1 MSDTGLPVLS
11 AILFGIVVTFLVSPS
26 ASGDVSANPFT
37 ASTSAAEPVLTAQGN
52 CGQGKCGGAMRGRS
66 GKCGMQRMDANN
78 DGKVTKDEFMKGHE
92 DMFSRID
99 KNADGVIDIEERNAH
114 RQMMRS
120 RMGRCGPG
128 KCGQSD
134 AE

>member
-1 MSDTGLPVLS
+1 MSDTGMPVLP
-11 AILFGIVVTFLVSPS
+11 ATLIGIVIAVLTSQPAS
-26 ASGDVSANPFT
+26 ADRTANPFRS
-37 ASTSAAEPVLTAQGN
+37 STDSVGPVLTAQGN
-52 CGQGKCGGAMRGRS
+52 CGGGMMGRR

-128 KCGQSD
+128 KCGQGD